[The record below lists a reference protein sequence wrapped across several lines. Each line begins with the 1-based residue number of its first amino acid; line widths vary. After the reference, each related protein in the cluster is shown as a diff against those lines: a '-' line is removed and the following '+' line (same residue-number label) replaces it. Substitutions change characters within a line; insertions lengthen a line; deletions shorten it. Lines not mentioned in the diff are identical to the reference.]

1 MHRLTARF
9 LLLFALVGTFAPLA
23 PAGTAAPKHAC
34 CLRKSVHQCHS
45 PVSESDQRSIS
56 DTSCCNRSDGRRAVT
71 TSQWA
76 HAQPTTTAAF
86 VQDIEARITESHTA
100 TPAAKRF
107 SSQSTRA
114 PPQISIA

>member
-23 PAGTAAPKHAC
+23 LAATAAPEHAC
-34 CLRKSVHQCHS
+34 CLRKGVHQCHGS
-45 PVSESDQRSIS
+45 APESDQRSIR
-56 DTSCCNRSDGRRAVT
+56 DSCRYHDGCRAVT

-76 HAQPTTTAAF
+76 HAQPRSSDTVRAEI
-86 VQDIEARITESHTA
+86 VKARIAES
-100 TPAAKRF
+100 PAASPDAKRF

>member
-9 LLLFALVGTFAPLA
+9 LLLLALVGTLVPVVLA
-23 PAGTAAPKHAC
+23 ATATPQHDC
-34 CLRKSVHQCHS
+34 CLRKAAHQCHGTGG
-45 PVSESDQRSIS
+45 PESDQRTVR
-56 DTSCCNRSDGRRAVT
+56 DTTCCHRDGCRAVT

-76 HAQPTTTAAF
+76 SLQPWAQSVIDQNVEAHVAESRTA
-86 VQDIEARITESHTA
+86 SPA
-100 TPAAKRF
+100 TKLF

>member
-23 PAGTAAPKHAC
+23 LAATAAPEHAC
-34 CLRKSVHQCHS
+34 CLRKGVHQCHGS
-45 PVSESDQRSIS
+45 VPESDQRFIR
-56 DTSCCNRSDGRRAVT
+56 DSCRYHDGYRAVT

-76 HAQPTTTAAF
+76 HAQPQVATPFARS
-86 VQDIEARITESHTA
+86 VKARIAES
-100 TPAAKRF
+100 PAASPDAMRF